1 MKFDKL
7 RQKLGMINP
16 ETLKDVLDGKI
27 KLSHDERKEFDQFMG
42 MGQRMFAR
50 KKS

>member
-16 ETLKDVLDGKI
+16 ETLTDVLDGKI
-27 KLSHDERKEFDQFMG
+27 KLSHEEREEFNEYMDMG
-42 MGQRMFAR
+42 RRMFAK